1 MRFGIQFFPDQRE
14 DKKSPVQYYEEA
26 MHLVGLCDEYGYSH
40 VRTVEH
46 YFHHWGGYSSNPI
59 VFLTAASQH
68 TKTARMVTGAVLP
81 AFNSPLKLASDLC
94 MLDAFSNGRLDVGFA
109 RAFLPQEFR
118 HFEVD
123 IDESVERFEEGIT
136 QVQLL
141 MEQENVTS
149 EGKFHSFKNVTTLP
163 RPTQQPRPNFYVA
176 AVGTPGSFERA
187 GTMGHWIMAIPGVG
201 ADPIALLEVYRE
213 AWAKA
218 GHQGKPRMMMAV
230 FMFCD
235 EDGDKARQI
244 AKPHIEGHFA
254 QIADAMMEY
263 SDGSPSDAYKN
274 YDVLR
279 EKIAAQTMEKQIES
293 GAAFVGNPTEVI
305 EQLEAFDKACG
316 GCDELSL
323 QVNPYGMNVDIAE
336 ASMRLFGEKVIPHF
350 KE

>member
-14 DKKSPVQYYEEA
+14 DEKTPVQYYEEA
-26 MHLVGLCDEYGYSH
+26 MRLVGLCDEYGYAH

-59 VFLTAASQH
+59 VFLAAASQH

-123 IDESVERFEEGIT
+123 IDESVERFEEGIA

-149 EGKFHSFKNVTTLP
+149 EGKFHSFKDVTTLP
-163 RPTQQPRPNFYVA
+163 RPTQTPRPNFYVA
-176 AVGTPGSFERA
+176 AVGTPASFERA
-187 GTMGHWIMAIPGVG
+187 GLMGHWIMAIPGVG
-201 ADPIALLEVYRE
+201 SDPIALLETYRE

-218 GHQGKPRMMMAV
+218 GHAGEPKMMMAV
-230 FMFCD
+230 FMFCH
-235 EDGDKARQI
+235 EDREEAIRI
-244 AKPHIEGHFA
+244 AKPHVEGHFA
-254 QIADAMMEY
+254 QIADAMAEY
-263 SDGSPSDAYKN
+263 SDGSPSAAYKN

-279 EKIAAQTMEKQIES
+279 EKIAAQTLESQIES
-293 GAAFVGNPTEVI
+293 GAAFIGTPSDII

-316 GCDELSL
+316 GCDEVSM
-323 QVNPYGMNVDIAE
+323 QVNPYGMNVDLAE
-336 ASMRLFGEKVIPHF
+336 ASMRLFGTDVIPHF